1 MEAVCYAVDKALLL
15 AELANVHYLRSS
27 NKGGNEIY
35 TFTAH
40 DAPNLMREVGRI
52 RELAFRAAG
61 GGTGKSCDIDEF
73 DLREDNPCIQLI
85 VWDPDAQV
93 IMGGYRYQFC
103 KSMPLDKDGIPEMAV
118 SEIFTLSEKFIKD
131 YLPYTIELGRSFV
144 HPHYQSTQ
152 ASRKSLYALDNLWDG
167 LGALTVDNPEIKY
180 FLGKVTMY
188 RNFDIL
194 SRNMILYFMQRYFGD
209 KEQLVT
215 PKPEY
220 ELQIDLTGI
229 EGMFASDNYTED
241 YKILSKQV
249 REQGTNIPPLVNAY
263 MGLSPTMKVFGT
275 SLNPFFGDVEET
287 GILITIE
294 DVYEAKKMRHIE
306 TYQPCSES

>member
-15 AELANVHYLRSS
+15 AELANVHHLRSS

-131 YLPYTIELGRSFV
+131 YLPYTI
-144 HPHYQSTQ
+144 
-152 ASRKSLYALDNLWDG
+152 
-167 LGALTVDNPEIKY
+167 
-180 FLGKVTMY
+180 
-188 RNFDIL
+188 
-194 SRNMILYFMQRYFGD
+194 
-209 KEQLVT
+209 
-215 PKPEY
+215 
-220 ELQIDLTGI
+220 
-229 EGMFASDNYTED
+229 
-241 YKILSKQV
+241 
-249 REQGTNIPPLVNAY
+249 
-263 MGLSPTMKVFGT
+263 
-275 SLNPFFGDVEET
+275 
-287 GILITIE
+287 
-294 DVYEAKKMRHIE
+294 
-306 TYQPCSES
+306 